1 MHDLACSTQY
11 LPVQHPV
18 AIVLYSMQE
27 YTVSNALEPIKRLR
41 ISLNYKRVYKGRIAA
56 SVSNGYPVSC
66 SLLRTGSVLRKI

>member
-41 ISLNYKRVYKGRIAA
+41 VSLNYKRVYKGRIAA
-56 SVSNGYPVSC
+56 VFQTDIQCRVAYYEPGAF
-66 SLLRTGSVLRKI
+66 